1 MVRWFRCFRGC
12 KGSGYIRIYGDNMG
26 GGDAGIWGYRD
37 MMGGTL
43 D

>member
-12 KGSGYIRIYGDNMG
+12 KGSGYIRIYGDNMA
-26 GGDAGIWGYRD
+26 GDAGIWGYRD